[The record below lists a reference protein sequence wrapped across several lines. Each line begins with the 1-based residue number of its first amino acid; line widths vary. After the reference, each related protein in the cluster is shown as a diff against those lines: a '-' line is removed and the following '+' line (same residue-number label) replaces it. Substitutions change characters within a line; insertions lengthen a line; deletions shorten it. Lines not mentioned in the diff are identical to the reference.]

1 MQKRL
6 FLTFISFLIAIAA
19 ISQPAYAPDIQ
30 KEQLNRGLICF
41 RDGDSLIVSWRLLE
55 NEESTSFNIYKNDNL
70 LNCEELKHSTF
81 FKTSIPKDNATIK
94 VVAVDNNKER
104 KKKSASYTI
113 TPNIKSYIPI
123 PLSKP
128 ENGTTH
134 D

>member
-70 LNCEELKHSTF
+70 LNCEELKIPPSSKHQYQ
-81 FKTSIPKDNATIK
+81 KTM
-94 VVAVDNNKER
+94 R
-104 KKKSASYTI
+104 Q
-113 TPNIKSYIPI
+113 
-123 PLSKP
+123 
-128 ENGTTH
+128 
-134 D
+134 